1 MAVNGNG
8 SSLDIVYLA
17 NGSERERHQNGT
29 CWNGNGELR
38 TGTGTAVNGNGTRTG
53 LVGTGTA

>member
-1 MAVNGNG
+1 VVRTAVNGNG

-29 CWNGNGELR
+29 CWNGNGVER
-38 TGTGTAVNGNGTRTG
+38 EPVERERERQ
-53 LVGTGTA
+53 